1 MNLYEFIYSMTLYFT
16 FMGLIMIMIS
26 AFIIYM
32 TYNYII
38 ETQVSNKDQIDTWIK
53 QIQAVGHGLRDT
65 ECSQASEGSEGSPG
79 LDLEKS

>member
-1 MNLYEFIYSMTLYFT
+1 MNLYEFIYSMTLHFT

-26 AFIIYM
+26 GFIIYT

-38 ETQVSNKDQIDTWIK
+38 DTEISNKVQISYDTLIK
-53 QIQAVGHGLRDT
+53 QIQAVGYGLRDT
-65 ECSQASEGSEGSPG
+65 EGSEGSEGIPG